1 MAENKKGSG
10 VDIGSYFDSGVTNR
24 PTDASS
30 VTQPKAPAK
39 PSKRMPRSFIID
51 EGDLESLKILQWKL
65 VMPTFTATANR
76 AFKEFIEN
84 HREALEE
91 AKTQLGENGI
101 RELIARK
108 D

>member
-1 MAENKKGSG
+1 MAENKKGNG
-10 VDIGSYFDSGVTNR
+10 VDIGSYFDSGVTSR
-24 PTDASS
+24 PTGASS

-76 AFKEFIEN
+76 AFKEFIKN
-84 HREALEE
+84 HHDSLEE
-91 AKTQLGENGI
+91 AKSQLGEEGI
-101 RELIARK
+101 KELLAK
-108 D
+108 KE